1 MRRSSLTA
9 ILTAAC
15 LALAAA
21 AGFGYSGTLTWDAA
35 ETQLDAAD
43 GTSWASTSTS
53 LYWQVDQV
61 DGVWHYLYT
70 FTVPAKN
77 ISHFILETSQGLV
90 LGTDI
95 YGYILSGG
103 ATAPVGPDTYTATGQ
118 GISNPDMPAGGI
130 YGIKFDSSG
139 SGSTSWTIEF
149 TSTRRPVWGDF
160 YAKCGAQGGE
170 FNTVFNSGFTGGFF
184 DAYGVVD
191 RDGTPLDNRLAVP
204 DSVVPEPSAF
214 LGLAFGLPLL
224 LRRLKP
230 SR

>member
-95 YGYILSGG
+95 YGYILPVRGSATRTCPPEESTASSSTAAALAPLAGPSSSRALAGQSGAISTPSAERRAVSSTRCSTRASRAG
-103 ATAPVGPDTYTATGQ
+103 SSMPTASWTATARRWTTDWPFPTA
-118 GISNPDMPAGGI
+118 SFPSLRL
-130 YGIKFDSSG
+130 SS
-139 SGSTSWTIEF
+139 
-149 TSTRRPVWGDF
+149 VWH
-160 YAKCGAQGGE
+160 
-170 FNTVFNSGFTGGFF
+170 
-184 DAYGVVD
+184 
-191 RDGTPLDNRLAVP
+191 
-204 DSVVPEPSAF
+204 SAC
-214 LGLAFGLPLL
+214 
-224 LRRLKP
+224 RCC
-230 SR
+230 